1 MDFGLG
7 LVLTFTDRAS
17 AGLAG
22 VTSTLHGLED
32 SVNKST
38 SQLGT
43 LGNALSSLEDLG
55 GGLTAAITKPVV
67 AFAGLITSFGIG
79 RASFVEN
86 MHLAFTSLIGDAQKA
101 SDYMQKLMG
110 FAKTTPYTYESI
122 TNAAQALIAYGFEQ
136 NKILTETQD
145 GYEGI
150 VKVLGDWA
158 GAVGKGEAGFA
169 NVAEILGKINSEGKV
184 YAIRINQLQRQ
195 GIMASKI
202 IGNMYGLAESDARAF
217 IKTMSG
223 TQFIDDLLK
232 GLKEGT
238 DGINGMTGA
247 VDGLM
252 GQMKKTWKGALD
264 TFKSSLKTAGLN
276 LMGAYEDQ
284 FGVTRYKFLEN
295 MTASLNNLSDSIKK
309 ISTVLQPLA
318 DIFTVVINKGSL
330 FIKAIASTW
339 DSMTIVSKD
348 GTKSMSSLQ
357 KLISKVVV
365 GLTLAGPALLI
376 ISKVGGRL
384 VKSFVT
390 IQTTFKSLL
399 PFLTTFGLTLGLL
412 AVAWK
417 SDFAG
422 MRTSL
427 EHFTTGV
434 ISSFITARNSLTG
447 DVAQMTAAL
456 KPFQNKTDFF
466 SGLTIAIARVMTLFK
481 ALKEGWNDFTLN
493 EDTFLKA
500 KELGILPLIEAL
512 FDLKYRFDHF
522 KAGFK
527 RGWKSVSDDIGKIL
541 SDIAAKV
548 DGTIFEDLLTK
559 VTNFFQSLSNN
570 DPQAWETLGETFG
583 KLAAKAT
590 ALGLALTVLKTVLD
604 KVVTAFKVVNTI
616 ATGIVTVVTKIIG
629 TITLVVGVIGRAI
642 SDVIGFFQLVAANGL
657 RATMQGLFGT
667 VATVIAGIVTTIA
680 GAIIAVVNFVSQWE
694 NGFNVIKAILMT
706 VGVAIATIGAI
717 ILGAPAL
724 IATAVGAVIAAVA
737 LLAIHIHDHWE
748 QIKAFFAG
756 IGEWLYQN
764 IGVPFT
770 NFIFGI
776 GNAIKTFFTEKVPN
790 AWSSFVQWVQSIPG
804 KISTFFSNLG
814 SALYTFFFETVPYY
828 IGFGLGYAAKGIV
841 NFFTK
846 TIPNAWNS
854 FISAWNNFWNVTFPS
869 VLNSIGQFFINCG
882 QKFVNFFT
890 QTIPNLWNNFVS
902 AWNNFWSVTFPSVLN
917 SIGQFFI
924 NAGQKVVNFFTQTI
938 PNAWNSFKT
947 KWTNFWTVTFP
958 SVLNNIGQFFI
969 NLKQNFITWG
979 KNLIQGLKQGIQNAW
994 TNLLNNISTWVN
1006 SFVQGFKD
1014 GWDIHSPSGVF
1025 EEIGGFLIQ
1034 GLLNGATALFGK
1046 VTEKFTHLSDSV
1058 KEIFTGLKDKAKTT
1072 WGNMKTNISN
1082 TATNVK
1088 DKVTGAWSNL
1098 QGNMT
1103 NTSGN
1108 IKNNVSNTWGAIQSR
1123 VTSTGSKIKSSA
1135 STLWNNVYSVTKSK
1149 MENIKSAVSNGW
1161 SKAKE
1166 STSEILGEVKGV
1178 ASNKWREVKGVFSG
1192 ASDYFKTTFSQAY
1205 ENIKSAFNGIDTFF
1219 RDMWDS
1225 IKNQFSDI
1233 GVNVGNALN
1242 DTLETTMNSVLGQ
1255 LENILN
1261 SVSKKVNEMLYAL
1274 TSVTNEGYYLLDE
1287 NIHLP
1292 RFAEGG
1298 VVTKPTTAI
1307 VGEEGKE
1314 AVVPLER
1321 NIEWIDGLANQLGS
1335 KLVPYMS
1342 RLTPVS
1348 PSSSPLTP
1356 TVGKTN
1362 NYMTTNNSGG
1372 NTTYEGDTDNSMIF
1386 NEGAIQLFCQNTS
1399 DEEALRLAKK
1409 IMEIIKRQN
1418 QIDRMTHYASV
1429 V

>member
-1 MDFGLG
+1 MYEGGKLLDFGLG

-17 AGLAG
+17 SGLAG
-22 VTSTLHGLED
+22 VTSTLQGLEN
-32 SVNKST
+32 SVTHSN
-38 SQLGT
+38 SQLES
-43 LGNALSSLEDLG
+43 LGNSLTSLESLG
-55 GGLTAAITKPVV
+55 EGLTKAITTPVV
-67 AFAGLITSFGIG
+67 AFTGLITKFGIG

-101 SDYMQKLMG
+101 SDYMQELMG

-122 TNAAQALIAYGFEQ
+122 ANSAQALIAYGFEQ
-136 NKILTETQD
+136 NKILSKTKD
-145 GYEGI
+145 GYDGI

-158 GAVGKGEAGFA
+158 GAVGKGESGFA
-169 NVAEILGKINSEGKV
+169 IVAEILGKINSEGKV
-184 YAIRINQLQRQ
+184 SAIRINQLQRQ

-238 DGINGMTGA
+238 DGINGVTGA

-252 GQMKKTWKGALD
+252 GQMKKTWTGALD

-309 ISTVLQPLA
+309 ISMVLQPLA

-330 FIKAIASTW
+330 FIKAVASTW

-376 ISKVGGRL
+376 ISKVSGRL

-512 FDLKYRFDHF
+512 FDLKYRFDRF
-522 KAGFK
+522 KIGFK

-570 DPQAWETLGETFG
+570 DPQAWETLGEFFG
-583 KLAAKAT
+583 KLAAKALV
-590 ALGLALTVLKTVLD
+590 LGLAFLTISSAVKKVIKVFTIVKTI
-604 KVVTAFKVVNTI
+604 VTGVVNVFTS
-616 ATGIVTVVTKIIG
+616 IIG
-629 TITLVVGVIGRAI
+629 TVTKVASAIGRAI

-680 GAIIAVVNFVSQWE
+680 GAVLAVVNFVSQWK

-748 QIKAFFAG
+748 QIKTFF
-756 IGEWLYQN
+756 IN
-764 IGVPFT
+764 IGSF
-770 NFIFGI
+770 
-776 GNAIKTFFTEKVPN
+776 IKTFFTTTIPN
-790 AWSSFVQWVQSIPG
+790 AWSSFVQWIQSIPT
-804 KISTFFSNLG
+804 KISNLMQTVGNALSTFFLQT
-814 SALYTFFFETVPYY
+814 APHY
-828 IGFGLGYAAKGIV
+828 IGFGIGYIAKSV
-841 NFFTK
+841 YNFFTK
-846 TIPNAWNS
+846 TIPSIWGT
-854 FISAWNNFWNVTFPS
+854 FVTAWNNFWNVTFPS
-869 VLNSIGQFFINCG
+869 VINSIGQFFINVG
-882 QKFVNFFT
+882 QSFINFFT
-890 QTIPNLWNNFVS
+890 VTIPNLWTNFTT
-902 AWNNFWSVTFPSVLN
+902 AWTNFWTVTFPQVLSN
-917 SIGQFFI
+917 IGQFFI
-924 NAGQKVVNFFTQTI
+924 DAGQKVVNFFTQTI

-947 KWTNFWTVTFP
+947 KWVNFWTVTFP
-958 SVLNNIGQFFI
+958 SVLSNIGQFFI

-994 TNLLNNISTWVN
+994 TTLLSTISTWVN

-1025 EEIGGFLIQ
+1025 AEIGRFLIQ
-1034 GLLNGATALFGK
+1034 GLINGATALFDK
-1046 VTEKFTHLSDSV
+1046 VKEKFTNLSDTV
-1058 KEIFTGLKDKAKTT
+1058 KSIFTGLKDKAKNI
-1072 WGNMKTNISN
+1072 WGSMKTNISN
-1082 TATNVK
+1082 IATGVK

-1108 IKNNVSNTWGAIQSR
+1108 IKNNVSNTWGAIQSK

-1135 STLWNNVYSVTKSK
+1135 STMWNNVHSVTKSK
-1149 MENIKSAVSNGW
+1149 MENIKSAVSNSW

-1166 STSEILGEVKGV
+1166 STSKILGEVKSV
-1178 ASNKWREVKGVFSG
+1178 ASNKWGEVKGVFSG
-1192 ASDYFKTTFSQAY
+1192 ASEYFKTTFSQAY
-1205 ENIKSAFNGIDTFF
+1205 ENIKSAFSGIDTFF
-1219 RDMWDS
+1219 RDMWGS

-1233 GVNVGNALN
+1233 GINVGNALN

-1274 TSVTNEGYYLLDE
+1274 TTVTNEGYYLLDE

-1348 PSSSPLTP
+1348 SSSSTLTP
-1356 TVGKTN
+1356 TVGKT

>member
-1 MDFGLG
+1 MLP
-7 LVLTFTDRAS
+7 
-17 AGLAG
+17 
-22 VTSTLHGLED
+22 
-32 SVNKST
+32 
-38 SQLGT
+38 
-43 LGNALSSLEDLG
+43 LSSLEDIG
-55 GGLTAAITKPVV
+55 EGLTTAITKPVIS
-67 AFAGLITSFGIG
+67 FAGLITAYGIG

-101 SDYMQKLMG
+101 SDYMQELMG

-145 GYEGI
+145 GYDGI

-184 YAIRINQLQRQ
+184 SAIRINQLQRQ
-195 GIMASKI
+195 GIMVSKI
-202 IGNMYGLAESDARAF
+202 IGNIYGIAESDVRAF
-217 IKTMSG
+217 IKTMSS

-339 DSMTIVSKD
+339 DSMAIVSKD

-522 KAGFK
+522 KEGFK
-527 RGWKSVSDDIGKIL
+527 KGWNEVSDTVKDAISKI
-541 SDIAAKV
+541 AEKV
-548 DGTIFEDLLTK
+548 DGTIFEDLLNK
-559 VTNFFQSLSNN
+559 VTGFFQKLSDN

-583 KLAAKAT
+583 KLTAKAT
-590 ALGLALTVLKTVLD
+590 ALGLAFTVLKTVLD

-616 ATGIVTVVTKIIG
+616 VTVTVTVFTKIIG

-694 NGFNVIKAILMT
+694 NGFDVIKAILMT

-748 QIKAFFAG
+748 QIKEFFAG

-776 GNAIKTFFTEKVPN
+776 GESIKTFFTEKIPN

-828 IGFGLGYAAKGIV
+828 IGFGIGVAARTVVDFFTVTIPETWDKFKTAWNTFWTVTFPNVLSSIGQFFVDCGQAFI
-841 NFFTK
+841 NFFTVTIPNLWTDFTTAWTNFWTVTFPQVLSNIGQFFIDAGQK
-846 TIPNAWNS
+846 VIDFFTITIPNAWND
-854 FISAWNNFWNVTFPS
+854 
-869 VLNSIGQFFINCG
+869 
-882 QKFVNFFT
+882 
-890 QTIPNLWNNFVS
+890 
-902 AWNNFWSVTFPSVLN
+902 
-917 SIGQFFI
+917 
-924 NAGQKVVNFFTQTI
+924 
-938 PNAWNSFKT
+938 FKT
-947 KWTNFWTVTFP
+947 AWTNFWTVTFP
-958 SVLNNIGQFFI
+958 SVLSDISQFFTD
-969 NLKQNFITWG
+969 LWQNFLDWG
-979 KNLIQGLKQGIQNAW
+979 KNLVEGLKQGIEDAW
-994 TNLLNNISTWVN
+994 TGLITAISTWVDN
-1006 SFVQGFKD
+1006 FIQGFKD
-1014 GWDIHSPSGVF
+1014 GFGIHSPSTVF
-1025 EEIGGFLIQ
+1025 EEIGRFLIQ
-1034 GLLNGATALFGK
+1034 GLLNGATALFDK
-1046 VTEKFTHLSDSV
+1046 VKEKFTHLSDSV
-1058 KEIFTGLKDKAKTT
+1058 KEIFTGLKDKAKGI
-1072 WGNMKTNISN
+1072 WGRMKTNISKI
-1082 TATNVK
+1082 ATGVK

-1098 QGNMT
+1098 QGNVT

-1108 IKNNVSNTWGAIQSR
+1108 IKNNVSNTWGAIQSK

-1135 STLWNNVYSVTKSK
+1135 STMWNNVHSVTKSK
-1149 MENIKSAVSNGW
+1149 MENIKSAVSNSW

-1166 STSEILGEVKGV
+1166 STSKILGEVKSV
-1178 ASNKWREVKGVFSG
+1178 ASNKWGEVKGVFSG

-1205 ENIKSAFNGIDTFF
+1205 E
-1219 RDMWDS
+1219 S
-1225 IKNQFSDI
+1225 IKNSFEGIEDFFGGMWEGIKSRLSDI
-1233 GVNVGNALN
+1233 SVNFSSAIN
-1242 DTLETTMNSVLGQ
+1242 DTFQNVMNGVFERLEKSINDVVRTVNS
-1255 LENILN
+1255 
-1261 SVSKKVNEMLYAL
+1261 MLQPL
-1274 TSVTNEGYYLLDE
+1274 SDVTGKGYWYVGE
-1287 NIHLP
+1287 ISLP

-1348 PSSSPLTP
+1348 SSSSPLTP

-1362 NYMTTNNSGG
+1362 SYMTTNNSGG